1 MKECVDEFIVS
12 ADRNALIAVVEVVV
26 VENHANRQPLDDESR
41 QLRTFPSPLLFGVA
55 FDELFVN
62 VVTNQHLCLL
72 FKIAR
77 FGCSFALHLGHCFC
91 LLLVQFGKRLVGSGN
106 APHLIKGVHVER
118 QVIQLALIIS
128 HGRIGVAVEWND
140 GVDEVPHLF
149 I

>member
-1 MKECVDEFIVS
+1 MKECVDEFVVS
-12 ADRNALIAVVEVVV
+12 ADGNALIAVIEVVV
-26 VENHANRQPLDDESR
+26 VENHADRKALDDESR

-55 FDELFVN
+55 W
-62 VVTNQHLCLL
+62 
-72 FKIAR
+72 
-77 FGCSFALHLGHCFC
+77 FGCSFALHLGHGFC

-106 APHLIKGVHVER
+106 APHLVKGVHVER
-118 QVIQLALIIS
+118 EVIQLALIIG